1 MDVFLYL
8 DQIHAEI
15 VWDLFET
22 NEDFCLEF
30 YHLNYICEYTS
41 NTPFMQPAMIDWY
54 FKFPFLYS
62 AGIYKF
68 FKKGFPIQ

>member
-1 MDVFLYL
+1 MLNIIFISFLVLKEHSDSLCMDVFLYL

-30 YHLNYICEYTS
+30 YHLN
-41 NTPFMQPAMIDWY
+41 
-54 FKFPFLYS
+54 
-62 AGIYKF
+62 
-68 FKKGFPIQ
+68 